1 MNEQANAVGEIIRFE
16 NATLGYGKRAVLSRL
31 AFSIEAGD
39 FFGVVVPNG
48 SGKTTLLR
56 AILGASKPISG
67 RVVVRR
73 GARLGYVAQRQTLD
87 PLIPVTVDNVVE
99 MGRYGRLEIHRRLRA
114 GDRAAI
120 EECLETA
127 GILPLRNEIFGSLSG
142 GQKQRALI
150 ARALAADPDVML
162 LDEPTNDLDVSGE
175 NTIMD
180 LIHEIH
186 HRRRITVIMVS
197 HLLHV
202 VLNHVER
209 LLLIRDGA
217 VDIHSIPDVVDSDL
231 LAKLYG
237 RNVGVEIV
245 DGRKVIVARR
255 DHGTAR

>member
-1 MNEQANAVGEIIRFE
+1 MSGHAGAGDGIIRFD
-16 NATLGYGKRAVLSRL
+16 NATLGYGRRPVLDRL
-31 AFSIEAGD
+31 AFSIDEGD
-39 FFGVVVPNG
+39 FFGVVGPNG

-56 AILGASKPISG
+56 AILGAAKPLSG
-67 RVVVRR
+67 RVRVRR
-73 GARLGYVAQRQTLD
+73 GARFGYVAQRQTLD
-87 PLIPVTVDNVVE
+87 PLIPVTVERVVE
-99 MGRYGRLEIHRRLRA
+99 MGRYGRLGVFRRFGRK
-114 GDRAAI
+114 DRAAL
-120 EECLETA
+120 EECFETA
-127 GILPLRNEIFGSLSG
+127 GIGPLRGELFSALSG
-142 GQKQRALI
+142 GQKQRTLI

-209 LLLIRDGA
+209 LMLIRDGA
-217 VDIHSIPDVVDSDL
+217 VDIHSIPDIVDSDL

-237 RNVGVEIV
+237 RNVSVEIV
-245 DGRKVIVARR
+245 DGRKVIAARR

>member
-1 MNEQANAVGEIIRFE
+1 MNGRTGAGAGIIRFD
-16 NATLGYGKRAVLSRL
+16 NATLGYGRRVVLHGL

-39 FFGVVVPNG
+39 FFGVVGPNG

-56 AILGASKPISG
+56 AILGASKPLAG
-67 RVVVRR
+67 RVDVRR
-73 GARLGYVAQRQTLD
+73 GTRLGYVAQRQTLD
-87 PLIPVTVDNVVE
+87 PLVPVTVEQVVE
-99 MGRYGRLEIHRRLRA
+99 MGRFGRLGISRRLHA
-114 GDRAAI
+114 KDQAAI

-127 GILPLRNEIFGSLSG
+127 GIRHLHNELFGSLSG

-150 ARALAADPDVML
+150 ARALASDPDVML

-209 LLLIRDGA
+209 LMLIRDGA
-217 VDIHSIPDVVDSDL
+217 VDIHSIPDIVDSDL
-231 LAKLYG
+231 LTKLYE
-237 RNVGVEIV
+237 RNVSVEIV

-255 DHGTAR
+255 NHGTAG